1 MCGRTSLF
9 SPQPAI
15 ERRFEATFEEAYEPR
30 YNIAPGDELVVLH
43 DATPETLTTDSWG
56 YVPEWAT
63 EFDGGP
69 RPINARAETL
79 AETDLFAPAVESRRA
94 LVIADGFYEW
104 AGDRGG
110 KQPYR
115 IALGDQEPFAMAGV
129 WSRWEGNGSSR
140 STVAIVTTDANDV
153 LEPIHDRMPV
163 VLDREGERTWLE
175 SDSVDAALEVL
186 QPYSGADMAAT
197 PVSTAVNDP
206 ANDSPQVVE
215 PVGGDSGQTDLG
227 RFGAD
232 G

>member
-15 ERRFEATFEEAYEPR
+15 ERRFEATVEGTYEPR
-30 YNIAPGDELVVLH
+30 YNIAPGDELVVVH
-43 DATPETLTTDSWG
+43 DATPGTLTTDSWG
-56 YVPEWAT
+56 YVPEWAA

-79 AETDLFAPAVESRRA
+79 AEQDLFAPAVKSRRA

-129 WSRWEGNGSSR
+129 WSRWEGSGTSR

-163 VLDREGERTWLE
+163 VLDHDGERTWLE

-186 QPYSGADMAAT
+186 RPYSGADMAAT

-206 ANDSPQVVE
+206 ANDSPRVTE

-227 RFGAD
+227 RFGE
-232 G
+232 GG